1 MAHKA
6 IEEAVEALLEPILD
20 ADGIEL
26 VDVEYVR
33 ERNWIRIFI
42 DKEGGVDLADCQSI
56 SEKAGEILDEKD
68 IIPDNYMLEVS
79 SPGLDRVLKKDKDF
93 RRYAGSDVDVKLFA
107 PLGEAGGVKAF
118 TAHLEGLTEDGEL
131 ALTLADGKEIALNRD
146 KISQVRL
153 HFSF

>member
-33 ERNWIRIFI
+33 ERNWILRIFI

-56 SEKAGEILDEKD
+56 SEKAGEILDE
-68 IIPDNYMLEVS
+68 NS
-79 SPGLDRVLKKDKDF
+79 G
-93 RRYAGSDVDVKLFA
+93 
-107 PLGEAGGVKAF
+107 
-118 TAHLEGLTEDGEL
+118 
-131 ALTLADGKEIALNRD
+131 
-146 KISQVRL
+146 
-153 HFSF
+153 

>member
-33 ERNWIRIFI
+33 ERNWILRIFI

-56 SEKAGEILDEKD
+56 SEKAGEILDEKA

-107 PLGEAGGVKAF
+107 PLEEAGGKAF
-118 TAHLEGLTEDGEL
+118 TAHLEGLTEEGDL
-131 ALTLADGKEIALNRD
+131 ALTLDGGKEIALHRD